1 MQAVILAGGRGTR
14 LGEISSI
21 KPKPMVEIGG
31 KPIIWHIMKLYNHY
45 NVKEFII
52 CVGYLGY
59 EIKDY
64 FANYLL
70 NISDLDIDF
79 GKNSINYIFKEKKL
93 DWSVKIIDTG
103 EKTLT
108 AGRLKKIKKYLHNDR
123 PFHLTYGDGLSDIN
137 IKKLEKFHKKSKKMV
152 TLTAVYPPPR
162 FGSLIIKDSIVTT
175 FSEKHVGDVGRIN
188 GGFFV
193 CEKKCLDFIKKDE
206 AWESNP
212 LIKLS
217 YKGELVA
224 FEHNGFWQP
233 MDTIR
238 ERDQLEDLWRDNK
251 AHWKVWN

>member
-31 KPIIWHIMKLYNHY
+31 KPIIWHIMKLYSHY

-59 EIKDY
+59 EIKNY

-70 NISDLDIDF
+70 KTSDLDLNF
-79 GKNSINYIFKEKKL
+79 KSNSINYISKDKKL
-93 DWSVKIIDTG
+93 DWTVKIIDTG

-108 AGRLKKIKKYLHNDR
+108 AGRLKKIKKYLHNNI

-137 IKKLEKFHKKSKKMV
+137 IKKLVEFHKNKKKLV
-152 TLTAVYPPPR
+152 TLTAVHPPPR
-162 FGSLIIKDSIVTT
+162 FGSLVIKDSFVTT
-175 FSEKHVGDVGRIN
+175 FSEKNVGDVGRIN
-188 GGFFV
+188 GGFFI

-212 LIKLS
+212 LVNLS
-217 YKGELVA
+217 NKRELVA

-233 MDTIR
+233 MDTMR
-238 ERDQLEDLWRDNK
+238 ERDYLEDLWINK
-251 AHWKVWN
+251 KAPWKVWN